1 MPCFGRPIKVLPEGQ
16 NDERSSDQILDDYLA
31 NTSYYQQ
38 TWLSIDAAASS
49 VWRKQVRVADSS
61 LANRQVAVVHRLIG
75 TKSTTSRGF

>member
-16 NDERSSDQILDDYLA
+16 KDERSSDQILDDYLA

-49 VWRKQVRVADSS
+49 VWRKQVRVGDGQHPRIS
-61 LANRQVAVVHRLIG
+61 I
-75 TKSTTSRGF
+75 

>member
-16 NDERSSDQILDDYLA
+16 KDERSSDQILDDYLA

-49 VWRKQVRVADSS
+49 VWRKQVRVRDGQ
-61 LANRQVAVVHRLIG
+61 LPQT
-75 TKSTTSRGF
+75 TKSQSYEHDCGEYP